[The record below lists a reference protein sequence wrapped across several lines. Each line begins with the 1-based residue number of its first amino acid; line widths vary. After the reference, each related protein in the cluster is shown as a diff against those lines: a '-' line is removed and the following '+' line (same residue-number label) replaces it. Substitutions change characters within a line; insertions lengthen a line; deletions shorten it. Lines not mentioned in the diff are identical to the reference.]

1 MSANYLLGPQMTAE
15 EFVRRFENFK
25 VELVRGRVTIPLL
38 TSEEINEM
46 TTALTPQAAQAT
58 PLLTAEEFVRLYGN
72 KRAELV
78 DGVVKELPMPHPKHG
93 KICMTIGYF
102 IAHHVMTNDLGH
114 VMTNDSLI
122 RIKSDPQTLRGPDVS
137 FYSYERLPKGDVPEG
152 LLPVSPDLVV
162 EVRSPSDNWSDVF
175 TKVGEYLGVGVRV
188 VIVLDQVSLTASV
201 YRQNELQ
208 RILDNGDE
216 LTVPDV
222 LPGFAAPVRR
232 LFE

>member
-1 MSANYLLGPQMTAE
+1 VSADYLLGPQMTAE

-38 TSEEINEM
+38 TPEELNEM
-46 TTALTPQAAQAT
+46 NNALTPQVAQAT

-78 DGVVKELPMPHPKHG
+78 DGVVKELPMPFPKHG
-93 KICMTIGYF
+93 KVCMTIGRL
-102 IAHHVMTNDLGH
+102 IGNHVEERGIGH

-152 LLPVSPDLVV
+152 ILPVSPDLVV
-162 EVRSPSDNWSDVF
+162 EVRSPSDNWSNVF
-175 TKVGEYLGVGVRV
+175 TNLGEYLGVGVRV
-188 VIVLDQVSLTASV
+188 MIVLDQVSLTASV
-201 YRQNELQ
+201 YRQDEYQ
-208 RILDNGDE
+208 RIFDNGDE

-222 LPGFAAPVRR
+222 LPGFSVPVRR